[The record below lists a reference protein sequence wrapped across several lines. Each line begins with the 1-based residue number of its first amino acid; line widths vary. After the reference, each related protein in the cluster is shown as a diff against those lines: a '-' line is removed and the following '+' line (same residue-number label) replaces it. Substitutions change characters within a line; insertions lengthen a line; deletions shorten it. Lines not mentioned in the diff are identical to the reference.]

1 MASREI
7 LTSTSIDE
15 APPEIEVTPGE
26 EMSTIGV
33 QADLPQLTSALINL
47 AIAAISQIE

>member
-1 MASREI
+1 MANREI

-15 APPEIEVTPGE
+15 APLEIEAILGE

-33 QADLPQLTSALINL
+33 QADLPLLISAPINQ
-47 AIAAISQIE
+47 AIAAILQIE